1 MGSLILPNLPSAWHV
16 DQAILSEPDRL
27 VVIRFGNVAHPDCL
41 RQDDV
46 LSKIAEQVKNFAVV
60 YLCDI
65 DQVPEFNSMYE
76 LYDPMTIMVC
86 TVYRFWIWGGVV
98 RGANGCCVVG
108 SSFLGIS
115 I

>member
-1 MGSLILPNLPSAWHV
+1 MGSLVLPHLPTAWHV

-27 VVIRFGNVAHPDCL
+27 VVIRFGRIADPDCL

-46 LSKIAEQVKNFAVV
+46 LSKIAERVKNFAVI

-65 DQVPEFNSMYE
+65 DAVPEFNTMYE

-86 TVYRFWIWGGVV
+86 ALADRLLGDITQLT
-98 RGANGCCVVG
+98 
-108 SSFLGIS
+108 SFPVLLQK
-115 I
+115 

>member
-86 TVYRFWIWGGVV
+86 
-98 RGANGCCVVG
+98 
-108 SSFLGIS
+108 SSFLLLS
-115 I
+115 CLVLF